1 MTYSIKKVL
10 EQLKDEET
18 VSVSI
23 IQRKCSLGFPT
34 AKKVLDELQDRGDI
48 IWNGKTFVW
57 TKDAK

>member
-1 MTYSIKKVL
+1 MAYSIKKVI

-18 VSVSI
+18 VSVSN

-57 TKDAK
+57 AKNAK

>member
-1 MTYSIKKVL
+1 MAYSIKKVI

-18 VSVSI
+18 ISVSN

-34 AKKVLDELQDRGDI
+34 AKKVLEELQDRGNI

-57 TKDAK
+57 AKSAK